1 MFKFAINDKHKN
13 VSVSYKKYKN
23 LLNKVIELAK
33 RLNFKQIVKINKSSS
48 KKLWKIV
55 NIIVSTKTTFSCK
68 INGILDESGKVV
80 SYLKKIT
87 INEQK
92 LC

>member
-55 NIIVSTKTTFSCK
+55 NNIVSTKSISSCK
-68 INGILDESGKVV
+68 INGVLDESGKIV
-80 SYLKKIT
+80 SDLKRVT
-87 INEQK
+87 N
-92 LC
+92 